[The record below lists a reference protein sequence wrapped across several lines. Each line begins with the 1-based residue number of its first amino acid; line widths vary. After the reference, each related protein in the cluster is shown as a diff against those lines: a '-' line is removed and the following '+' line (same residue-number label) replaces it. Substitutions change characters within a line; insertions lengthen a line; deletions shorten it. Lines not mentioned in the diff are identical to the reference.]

1 MTMQIVNAKELQIA
15 DLIMNIYWNRSFPNY
30 PFLQL
35 CIRCLKEKWT
45 DGNFRRVDDFLNELL
60 QGKHDDFLSSV
71 NNKEDIIY
79 SLCFDKVFVW

>member
-1 MTMQIVNAKELQIA
+1 MTGGIISFLF
-15 DLIMNIYWNRSFPNY
+15 LI
-30 PFLQL
+30 
-35 CIRCLKEKWT
+35 EKWT
-45 DGNFRRVDDFLNELL
+45 DGNFRRIDDFLNELL